1 VSDGH
6 RELVEGCADP
16 VAGGDVGGE
25 FVVAAAEVL
34 DEAMPGGQ
42 GPCGTVALHAASAG
56 AGPSVGREA
65 THRLAAQFRPVQGRH
80 PDISNRFSRLP
91 VGSRG
96 PCVGRIVETT
106 SDRPGLTG
114 SSPGTVGRR
123 NPGASGSV
131 NRLLRPDSVRHMSVT
146 TAMQGLT
153 AAHHDTQR
161 NKRKK
166 AREPGYAQATGH
178 FRWWW
183 QVLGSNQRRLSRRF
197 YRPPVLIQLYAP

>member
-1 VSDGH
+1 MTERADENVRVSDGH

-80 PDISNRFSRLP
+80 PDISNRVLSTAS
-91 VGSRG
+91 GISWAMRG
-96 PCVGRIVETT
+96 P
-106 SDRPGLTG
+106 D
-114 SSPGTVGRR
+114 RR
-123 NPGASGSV
+123 N
-131 NRLLRPDSVRHMSVT
+131 H
-146 TAMQGLT
+146 Q
-153 AAHHDTQR
+153 
-161 NKRKK
+161 
-166 AREPGYAQATGH
+166 
-178 FRWWW
+178 
-183 QVLGSNQRRLSRRF
+183 
-197 YRPPVLIQLYAP
+197 